1 MKKIHFAIFM
11 LLVIALVVSGC
22 ATQKSDG
29 NTTNQST
36 SEHQTKSVEVEG
48 YFIRVGKQLVF
59 CGGSKIAKDLTE
71 NELRNYFKNGVRVQ
85 ESKAINKNAHVLV
98 YVINSSQNFSKSFA
112 PVTIRVK
119 QANVQQSVTS
129 VMTVDLADTKG
140 IPVLNITTFR
150 VNR

>member
-1 MKKIHFAIFM
+1 MKKIYCTIFT
-11 LLVIALVVSGC
+11 LLTVLVASGC
-22 ATQKSDG
+22 AAQKPVKTATS
-29 NTTNQST
+29 QST

-59 CGGSKIAKDLTE
+59 CGGSKIAKNLTE
-71 NELRNYFKNGVRVQ
+71 NELRNYFKNGVQVQ

-129 VMTVDLADTKG
+129 VLTVDLADTKG
-140 IPVLNITTFR
+140 IPVLNITSFR